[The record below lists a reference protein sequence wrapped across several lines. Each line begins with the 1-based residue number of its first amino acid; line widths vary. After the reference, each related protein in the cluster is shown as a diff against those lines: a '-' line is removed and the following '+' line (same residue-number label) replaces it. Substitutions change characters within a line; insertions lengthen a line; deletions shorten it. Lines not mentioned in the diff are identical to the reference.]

1 MGTVNDRWT
10 TPILYLT
17 EDNDDM
23 ARTLFVRHLSNRKA
37 KEVERHQRE
46 IEKIEKLVT
55 LVDNSPVMMEEE
67 NG

>member
-1 MGTVNDRWT
+1 
-10 TPILYLT
+10 
-17 EDNDDM
+17 M